1 MNAFRIQKIAGSLL
15 VAIALTTG
23 CSRSNVTAEDK
34 ATADGQAGGVGGGS
48 RPDGT
53 NRLGATVLT
62 LEAVSL
68 PDGLSMSLVEIP
80 ENEARLTVSNIVSG
94 LPKKSTYAGSFKVN
108 GSGSLNGQ
116 TVIVALGLT
125 KLELQFPAAPELVLP
140 VTVSL
145 FDGRTVAASL
155 GLTSQISTVSLMMA
169 CVDAFCGADV
179 SANKPA
185 TSSPAGSSAPTP
197 NICETCDSVTAFLE
211 GCMKS
216 ESAAVCTGRT
226 VGQCGG
232 GNTWVQEKSDSAQK
246 GLRFGFTLT
255 TSSRKKCEITA
266 VAGVDKDPTAGSN
279 RIEVAVLNKKGD
291 GFEKFFDLAI
301 NHTKIDA
308 DAKCDG
314 CHTVRNNPMGET
326 EGWDLY
332 PVGEDPIGLGKNP
345 VKPLFGME
353 ACNQIEARGPKDC
366 KTPQPA
372 SKELCEVFD
381 AIVHACIHAAT
392 PTKDLS
398 IPLPSSTQLPSPSG
412 SPASMGSS
420 DPEDS
425 N

>member
-116 TVIVALGLT
+116 TVIVALGFT
-125 KLELQFPAAPELVLP
+125 KLELQFPAAPELTPP

-155 GLTSQISTVSLMMA
+155 GLTSQISTVSVMMA
-169 CVDAFCGADV
+169 CANALCGAEV
-179 SANKPA
+179 PAKPS

-211 GCMKS
+211 GCIKS
-216 ESAAVCTGRT
+216 ESAAVCTART

-255 TSSRKKCEITA
+255 TSSGKECEITA
-266 VAGVDKDPTAGSN
+266 VAGVDKDPTAGCN
-279 RIEVAVLNKKGD
+279 RIEMAQRAKKGD
-291 GFEKFFDLAI
+291 GFEKVADIAK
-301 NHTKIDA
+301 NHTNTGDA
-308 DAKCDG
+308 AGCGG
-314 CHTVRNNPMGET
+314 CHTEKKNEKGET
-326 EGWDLY
+326 VGWAFFE
-332 PVGEDPIGLGKNP
+332 VGAANEEMGFGANKIP
-345 VKPLFGME
+345 PLFGMD
-353 ACNQIEARGPKDC
+353 ACNQIAALGPKDC
-366 KTPQPA
+366 KSQKPA
-372 SKELCEVFD
+372 SKALCDSFD
-381 AIVHACIHAAT
+381 AIVHACRHAAT

-398 IPLPSSTQLPSPSG
+398 KPLPSSTPLPVPSG
-412 SPASMGSS
+412 SSAPMETPWRA
-420 DPEDS
+420 

>member
-155 GLTSQISTVSLMMA
+155 GLTSQISTVPVLVA
-169 CVDAFCGADV
+169 CANAFCGADV
-179 SANKPA
+179 APPAKPA

-197 NICETCDSVTAFLE
+197 NICETCDSVAAFLE
-211 GCMKS
+211 GCIKS

-266 VAGVDKDPTAGSN
+266 VAGVDKDPTAGCN
-279 RIEVAVLNKKGD
+279 RIEMAQRAKKGD
-291 GFEKFFDLAI
+291 GFEKVADIAK
-301 NHTKIDA
+301 NHTNTGDA
-308 DAKCDG
+308 AGCGG
-314 CHTVRNNPMGET
+314 CHVVKKNKKGET
-326 EGWDLY
+326 VEWAFFE
-332 PVGEDPIGLGKNP
+332 VGGADEDKAFGPNKIP
-345 VKPLFGME
+345 PLFGME
-353 ACNQIEARGPKDC
+353 ACNRIAALGPKDC
-366 KTPQPA
+366 EKPA

-412 SPASMGSS
+412 SPAPSGSPWR
-420 DPEDS
+420 D